1 MSDQMTDSMSDSMSA
16 QQPILQVTD
25 LAVDRGTGRGR
36 KRVVDGVS
44 FDVPTGTTLG
54 LVGESGS
61 GKTTTG
67 MAILGML
74 PVTSGTVIFEGSDIS
89 TVRRSERRA
98 LGSRRQVIF
107 QDPYSSL
114 DPSKTIG
121 YTLAEPCRIVPK
133 QQRMSAAEIA
143 ERQATLLE
151 SVGLSPD
158 AARRYPAQFSGGQ
171 RQRIAIA
178 RALMLSPQLIVCD
191 EPVSALDLSVQA
203 EVLNLLVRLQR
214 ELGLSLLFISHDLSV
229 VRHISHS
236 IVVLRN
242 GRVVEQGPAER
253 VYDDPHDDYT
263 RKLLAAAPV
272 PDPAEQR
279 ARREAR
285 QQQLVKE
292 GSR

>member
-1 MSDQMTDSMSDSMSA
+1 MSDYA

-44 FDVPTGTTLG
+44 LDVPTGETLG

-74 PVTSGTVIFEGSDIS
+74 PVASGRVVFEGRDIS
-89 TVRRSERRA
+89 TVRRGERRA

-133 QQRMSAAEIA
+133 QQRMSAVEIA
-143 ERQATLLE
+143 TRQATLLE

-214 ELGLSLLFISHDLSV
+214 DLGLSLLFISHDLSV

-242 GRVVEQGPAER
+242 GRVVEHGPAER
-253 VYDDPHDDYT
+253 VYDDPHDEYT

-272 PDPAEQR
+272 PDPVEQR

-285 QQQLVKE
+285 QRQLVKE

>member
-1 MSDQMTDSMSDSMSA
+1 MSDSMSA

-74 PVTSGTVIFEGSDIS
+74 PVTSGTVIFEGRDIS
-89 TVRRSERRA
+89 TVRRGERRA

-133 QQRMSAAEIA
+133 QQRMSAAGIA

-151 SVGLSPD
+151 SVGLSQD

>member
-1 MSDQMTDSMSDSMSA
+1 MSDSMSDSMSA

-74 PVTSGTVIFEGSDIS
+74 PVTSGTVIFEGRDIS
-89 TVRRSERRA
+89 TVRRGERRA

-133 QQRMSAAEIA
+133 QQRMSTAEIA

-151 SVGLSPD
+151 SVGLSQD

>member
-1 MSDQMTDSMSDSMSA
+1 MSDGMSNSISA
-16 QQPILQVTD
+16 VEPILQVTD
-25 LAVDRGTGRGR
+25 LAVDRGIGRGR

-74 PVTSGTVIFEGSDIS
+74 PVTSGRVIFEGRDIS
-89 TVRRSERRA
+89 TVRRGERRA

-214 ELGLSLLFISHDLSV
+214 DLGLSLLFISHDLSV

-242 GRVVEQGPAER
+242 GCVVEQGPAGR
-253 VYDDPHDDYT
+253 VYDDPQDDYT

-272 PDPAEQR
+272 PNPAEQR

-285 QQQLVKE
+285 QHQPVKE

>member
-1 MSDQMTDSMSDSMSA
+1 MSDSMSDSMSA

-25 LAVDRGTGRGR
+25 LAVDRGAGRGR

-54 LVGESGS
+54 VVGESGS

-74 PVTSGTVIFEGSDIS
+74 PVTSGTVIFEGRDIS
-89 TVRRSERRA
+89 TVRRGERRA

-133 QQRMSAAEIA
+133 QQRMSAAGIA

-151 SVGLSPD
+151 SVGLSQD